1 MGPDKV
7 RLTHIGAATVLIE
20 VGGLRLL
27 TDPVFDPRGGRYSFG
42 WGTGSRKTADPA
54 LALDALGRIDAVLLS
69 HDHHDDNLDRSA
81 RAWLPQAGTVLT
93 TDAGA
98 RRLGGNAVGLAP
110 WASQTLTRGDT
121 TLRIT
126 ATPAQHGPAWL
137 KPIVGDVIGFMLEWA
152 DQAHGGLYLTGDT
165 VWFDGIAEVA
175 RRFRVS
181 VAVLHLGQASFPITG
196 PIRFTMHAQDG
207 VRAARALDP
216 RQIVPVHYEGW
227 SHFREPRRAIEVG
240 FEQAGLRDR
249 VRWLP
254 LGKPLELTL

>member
-1 MGPDKV
+1 M

-20 VGGLRLL
+20 VGALRLL
-27 TDPVFDPRGGRYSFG
+27 TDPVFDPGGGRYSFG

-81 RAWLPQAGTVLT
+81 RAWLPQAGQVLT
-93 TDAGA
+93 TKAGA

-110 WASQTLTRGDT
+110 WEARTLTRGT
-121 TLRIT
+121 TVLRIT

-137 KPIVGDVIGFMLEWA
+137 KPIVGDVVGFMLEWVG
-152 DQAHGGLYLTGDT
+152 QTHGGLYLTGDT
-165 VWFDGIAEVA
+165 VWFEGIAEVA

-181 VAVLHLGQASFPITG
+181 AAVLHLGRASFPITG
-196 PIRFTMHAQDG
+196 PIRFTMHAEDG
-207 VRAARALDP
+207 VRAARALAP
-216 RQIVPVHYEGW
+216 RHIIPVHYEGW
-227 SHFREPRRAIEVG
+227 SHFIEPRARVEAG
-240 FEQAGLRDR
+240 FEQAGLVDR

-254 LGKPLELTL
+254 LGKPLELGL